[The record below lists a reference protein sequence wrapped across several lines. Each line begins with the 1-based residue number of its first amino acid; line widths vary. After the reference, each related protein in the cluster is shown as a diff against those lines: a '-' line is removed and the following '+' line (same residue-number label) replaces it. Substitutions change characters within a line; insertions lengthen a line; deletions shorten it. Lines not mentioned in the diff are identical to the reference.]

1 MCTSC
6 SYRDIVPSSKYVCID
21 SVYRYTQ
28 HTAPTI
34 STWTA
39 LYARPTLQYF
49 HSPPPFSFLQ
59 QTRILIWRRL
69 FLFLFF
75 GTNGNSIT
83 VIGSVTLT
91 YIYLFPLW
99 TSNEKKNRKET
110 KSIVIQKHFRKTFR
124 NDDNGENIYL
134 DIYIY
139 LSDAIHG
146 HNLVSQIFTINIL
159 YIYYLEMWRNRK
171 ASNENDAFFRRNQ

>member
-1 MCTSC
+1 MYRLCVQIYTTYSTNYINLDCLICTTHFAIFSLSSSLLISPANSH
-6 SYRDIVPSSKYVCID
+6 SYMAE
-21 SVYRYTQ
+21 T
-28 HTAPTI
+28 
-34 STWTA
+34 
-39 LYARPTLQYF
+39 
-49 HSPPPFSFLQ
+49 FS
-59 QTRILIWRRL
+59 
-69 FLFLFF
+69 LFF

-83 VIGSVTLT
+83 MIGSVTLT